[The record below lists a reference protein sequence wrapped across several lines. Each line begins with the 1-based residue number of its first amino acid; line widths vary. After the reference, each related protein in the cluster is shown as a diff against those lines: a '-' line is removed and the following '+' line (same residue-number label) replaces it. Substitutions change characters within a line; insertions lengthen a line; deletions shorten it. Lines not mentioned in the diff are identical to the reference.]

1 MKSIA
6 CKLKGHKLATIK
18 KENILIKEYECK
30 NCKKKFTT
38 DGYGNIVKLNTYWQQ
53 NNLLFE
59 QIFRKENAK
68 AS

>member
-1 MKSIA
+1 MKLIT
-6 CKLKGHKLATIK
+6 CKIKGHKLTPIK

-38 DGYGNIVKLNTYWQQ
+38 DGYGHIVKLNTYWQQ

-59 QIFRKENAK
+59 QVFRKESAQ